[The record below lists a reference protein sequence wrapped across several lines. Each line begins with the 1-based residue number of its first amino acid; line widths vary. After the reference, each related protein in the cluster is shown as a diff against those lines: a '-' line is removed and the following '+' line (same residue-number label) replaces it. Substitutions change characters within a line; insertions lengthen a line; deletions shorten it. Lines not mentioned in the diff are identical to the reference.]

1 MHWVFEGFLG
11 RPEICDILGP
21 VAIWSRGAGSEE
33 SVIGDLP
40 GSAPRGRPCGVAIAD
55 AVVKAGAAGIGHVV
69 RGRSG
74 RCCTFGRDP
83 SSENPRNHAE
93 TPRRSTPV
101 KLSHV
106 QTGLFCTW
114 VLLHEGLCAVGP
126 GERGAAMTR

>member
-1 MHWVFEGFLG
+1 M
-11 RPEICDILGP
+11 
-21 VAIWSRGAGSEE
+21 
-33 SVIGDLP
+33 IGDGP
-40 GSAPRGRPCGVAIAD
+40 RPVPRGRPRGVVCGRVRGAG
-55 AVVKAGAAGIGHVV
+55 AGAAGIGHVV
-69 RGRSG
+69 RGRSE

-106 QTGLFCTW
+106 QTGLLCTW